1 MQRGEVGTLVLLWTT
16 EGRRERVE
24 YSSRNIPVL
33 RDVAETFGGLINTVV
48 WWRRIR
54 WGEARSTEVRTT
66 DWWKSGELVPVLLTG
81 VEWIEPG
88 HWWSDIP

>member
-1 MQRGEVGTLVLLWTT
+1 MQRGEVGTLVLLWTI
-16 EGRRERVE
+16 EGRRERVALE

-33 RDVAETFGGLINTVV
+33 RELINTVV

-54 WGEARSTEVRTT
+54 RGEARSTEVRTT
-66 DWWKSGELVPVLLTG
+66 DWWNSGELVPVLLTG

-88 HWWSDIP
+88 HWWNDIP